1 MVITRIGPI
10 SCAKISG
17 ALYAILGIIIG
28 GGVFVGR
35 IGRRVRIRN
44 SLKARV
50 SALVIGV
57 TAIIVFPILYGCIG
71 FLGTLLVA
79 WLYNIG
85 AGLVGGIEIDVQ

>member
-1 MVITRIGPI
+1 MVIKRIGPI

-28 GGVFVGR
+28 GVFSLIAMVGGFASETAEAAGVATG
-35 IGRRVRIRN
+35 
-44 SLKARV
+44 
-50 SALVIGV
+50 IGV
-57 TAIIVFPILYGCIG
+57 AAIIVFPILYGCIG

-85 AGLVGGIEIDVQ
+85 AELVGGVEIDVQ